1 MWNLQESM
9 LKKGQNAEKKKKE
22 QKGQSSGKCSVAESV
37 IPLKALQLV
46 EILHQS
52 RKKTNKKEKAE
63 EAKGKQWGQA
73 AAKRRPY
80 ILIPACCAA
89 CHLIIHHTLLDKN
102 RRGEEEGEWRSARSW
117 AWGRTGEE
125 LCFPMSA

>member
-52 RKKTNKKEKAE
+52 RKKNK
-63 EAKGKQWGQA
+63 
-73 AAKRRPY
+73 
-80 ILIPACCAA
+80 
-89 CHLIIHHTLLDKN
+89 
-102 RRGEEEGEWRSARSW
+102 
-117 AWGRTGEE
+117 
-125 LCFPMSA
+125 

>member
-1 MWNLQESM
+1 M

-52 RKKTNKKEKAE
+52 RKQTNKKEKAE
-63 EAKGKQWGQA
+63 EAKGKQ
-73 AAKRRPY
+73 
-80 ILIPACCAA
+80 
-89 CHLIIHHTLLDKN
+89 
-102 RRGEEEGEWRSARSW
+102 
-117 AWGRTGEE
+117 
-125 LCFPMSA
+125 